1 MFKGMRRG
9 ELAEWATGILVVL
22 IAGAVGQFAAQGM
35 NAVQWAGAVLAI
47 TGSITLAVMVRVW
60 PAPAPASQQQQRRD

>member
-9 ELAEWATGILVVL
+9 EFAEWGTGILVVL

-35 NAVQWAGAVLAI
+35 NAVQWMGAMVAVIGSIALAVL
-47 TGSITLAVMVRVW
+47 VRVW
-60 PAPAPASQQQQRRD
+60 PAPAVQESQGD